1 MLNLFFAAFL
11 LGLIYNAMPGAVFAE
26 TVRQG
31 VRGGFAPA
39 LAVQLGSLSGDA
51 LWAILGLSGVGLLL
65 QLEWLRVPVALA
77 GSGYLMYLAWDA
89 WRAADQDFLVDIDAT
104 QCQRQALR
112 AGALISLT
120 NPHNLAYWAAVGSAP
135 GAIGVPDPQTVDY
148 AVFFAGFMLCSLCW
162 CFFCAALV
170 DRLFRRAGR
179 GWAAMIYK
187 FCALAFLLL
196 ALTSLETL

>member
-77 GSGYLMYLAWDA
+77 GSGYLMYLAWDT

-120 NPHNLAYWAAVGSAP
+120 NPQNLAYWAAVGSAL
-135 GAIGVPDPQTVDY
+135 GDIGVPDPQTVDY
-148 AVFFAGFMLCSLCW
+148 AVFFAGFMFCSLCW

-179 GWAAMIYK
+179 GWAAMTYK